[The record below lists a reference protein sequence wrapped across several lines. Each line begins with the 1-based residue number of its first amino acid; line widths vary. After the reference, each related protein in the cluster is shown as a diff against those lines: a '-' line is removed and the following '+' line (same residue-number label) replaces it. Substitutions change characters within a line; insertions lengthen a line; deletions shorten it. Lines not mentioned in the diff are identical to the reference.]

1 VAIVS
6 GRVEGS
12 TETATLRVDDLL
24 QQFQESGAYAV
35 SLVLATI
42 AVAVLVAMTAIRPRE
57 GS

>member
-1 VAIVS
+1 
-6 GRVEGS
+6 
-12 TETATLRVDDLL
+12 L